1 MTGIFYG
8 IKACNTLDIG
18 IICMHCLIFSP
29 PGENPIMKPPLW
41 RNGIWWK
48 LQVCNLLHYTD
59 SRSFTGSMRNMSVS
73 LYAHTDR
80 FLLQGYAFLF
90 HKQNRNL
97 APSFP
102 QTHTLTKP
110 FPQILIT
117 FSSPEILSLKQSL
130 FIFTCNSVSPSE
142 HPEITVLLSVEHL
155 SWVCSQ
161 HWHNDS
167 VYRSTMTGCH
177 GPVSTQPCATI
188 PTYAT
193 FCLGSNI
200 WAKLTPA
207 NMFTA
212 TTRIGKGQTS
222 LFSYGGICVDGV
234 MLMCWQRDHI

>member
-1 MTGIFYG
+1 MSYG

-41 RNGIWWK
+41 RSGIWWK

-73 LYAHTDR
+73 LYAHTER
-80 FLLQGYAFLF
+80 FLLQGKAFLF

-130 FIFTCNSVSPSE
+130 FIFTCNSVSLSE
-142 HPEITVLLSVEHL
+142 QPEITLLLSVEHL

-161 HWHNDS
+161 HWHNNS
-167 VYRSTMTGCH
+167 VIPKHNDWLSRPRFPPALCYHPNICH
-177 GPVSTQPCATI
+177 FVPWVQH
-188 PTYAT
+188 
-193 FCLGSNI
+193 LGQVN
-200 WAKLTPA
+200 T
-207 NMFTA
+207 
-212 TTRIGKGQTS
+212 
-222 LFSYGGICVDGV
+222 
-234 MLMCWQRDHI
+234 H